1 MVEISQQ
8 SLVVTPK
15 HLTNL
20 GICEVQL
27 PRNII
32 DDFWKLIDEAKQNP
46 KDIRNQLAGNI
57 SSSLALDLESPHLN
71 EFGRYILPPLIE
83 TYNKH
88 FDLPWRVF
96 FDKEKQRWNLDELWV
111 NFQKQTE
118 FNPMHDHAGVF
129 SFVIW
134 MKIPTDYEQQVQLP
148 IARRSNAKGYI
159 SNFSFVYTDIIGQ
172 NKNYTFEMRKNI
184 EGYLVFFPARL
195 HHQVSPF
202 FECDEERVT
211 ISGNITIV

>member
-1 MVEISQQ
+1 MR
-8 SLVVTPK
+8 
-15 HLTNL
+15 
-20 GICEVQL
+20 ICL
-27 PRNII
+27 HR
-32 DDFWKLIDEAKQNP
+32 
-46 KDIRNQLAGNI
+46 
-57 SSSLALDLESPHLN
+57 
-71 EFGRYILPPLIE
+71 
-83 TYNKH
+83 
-88 FDLPWRVF
+88 
-96 FDKEKQRWNLDELWV
+96 KEKQRWNLDELWV

-118 FNPMHDHAGVF
+118 FNPMHDHAGIF

-202 FECDEERVT
+202 FECDEERIT